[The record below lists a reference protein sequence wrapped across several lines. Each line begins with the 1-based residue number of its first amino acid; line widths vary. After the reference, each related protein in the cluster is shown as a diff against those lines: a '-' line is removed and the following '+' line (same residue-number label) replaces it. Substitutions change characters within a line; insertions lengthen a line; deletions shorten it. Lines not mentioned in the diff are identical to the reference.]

1 MANSSRAAAPRSAVA
16 GSAAFPTQSAHR
28 ALMSLSDVRDAIE
41 NANNSLIALCELLDA
56 ANGARLS
63 ADHLHVLLAP
73 VQQQLGR
80 AFDDLNDMH
89 LVEPTTDTLPVLD
102 TAEPAPVQAVRPL
115 ASGEVLL
122 RAPGKVTGRFFTIN
136 GDEALVMSDDNDFE
150 IRLYR
155 DYSNKNK
162 RQKWNPAWWFSFE
175 SRQDMQGRNW
185 SGNSSTYIT
194 DDFGNLVEI
203 GGAA

>member
-1 MANSSRAAAPRSAVA
+1 MVNPSSRTAAA
-16 GSAAFPTQSAHR
+16 GSAAFPTLSGHR
-28 ALMSLSDVRDAIE
+28 ALMSFSDARDAIE

-89 LVEPTTDTLPVLD
+89 LVEPATDTLPVLD
-102 TAEPAPVQAVRPL
+102 TAEPAPAQAVRPL

-122 RAPGKVTGRFFTIN
+122 RAPGKLTGSFFTVN
-136 GDEALVMSDDNDFE
+136 GDDALLMSDNSGFE

-155 DYSNKNK
+155 DRVNRNNFPTS
-162 RQKWNPAWWFSFE
+162 NPAWWRSYE
-175 SRQDMQGRNW
+175 NRQDMQGHDW
-185 SGNSSTYIT
+185 SRASAIYIT
-194 DDFGNLVEI
+194 DDFGDLVEI